1 MLKKLSLLTI
11 IFFIGFVNNA
21 FAHTGLESSI
31 PQNGQVIKEEL
42 KQITLNFETKVEQNS
57 TFELKYSNGDTI
69 PVENITLSEFQ
80 MVGSLINPL
89 ENGTYQINWKIIG
102 ADGHPIEGE
111 LSFSV
116 DVPVS
121 ETAPENTEE
130 PQSQP
135 DGAVNTENTE
145 TNEDTETRIE
155 TEQEDV
161 QQNKLPSYVIPSII
175 GILIVIVIGSFLLI
189 LKRKK

>member
-11 IFFIGFVNNA
+11 IFFIGFVNNT

-135 DGAVNTENTE
+135 DDAANTEN
-145 TNEDTETRIE
+145 TETRIE